1 MAGRAQRHE
10 VSLIV
15 RTAFACRPDV
25 VDQGCLGHSPFL
37 SAQGAEGVG
46 VKELFSDLPPLVVIA
61 FACLWAAVI
70 AFIVFCIQFGVFLTE
85 SSVGEEGT
93 AGMGTWPLRF
103 VWQGDSLLRVKRKPG
118 RISRA
123 LYGLV

>member
-93 AGMGTWPLRF
+93 AGMGARSLRF
-103 VWQGDSLLRVKRKPG
+103 VWQGEGSFRQQKKPG
-118 RISRA
+118 RFSRA
-123 LYGLV
+123 SD